1 MTTIALQTAIER
13 ARATALAGDA
23 AAFAELRRGI
33 ATLDRDGEAP
43 VRELHMLGVVAAA
56 RLADLPGVDQGLAD
70 LQPIAAREWSTLRAW
85 LLGAP
90 ELSLPAYAE
99 FVQSLDRRMR
109 QTVKVPPSRRW
120 TPALAIVLAGALL
133 SLLLLGWR
141 LTPAAPERASRDAI
155 VAMLQGDAAAVTA
168 ALPGTWGN
176 DLHEAARLLAA
187 HRDPALLDAT
197 HAALALLATT
207 LEGAANA
214 PNATRLAERLMGP
227 HADAS
232 HLKRLAS
239 GVRSIDASPWVD
251 PSKWEK
257 EAWAWRPTDDALFA
271 HRTLLRHLPLGVWFG
286 GWFSASWRCDPL
298 GTQDVSVNATA
309 DDATQA
315 TIVVQIGMDSWPATL
330 ARRERSWVPRTLLE
344 HWGAWQ
350 PQLAPERCTADRT
363 HALQQAIVTAARTL
377 EEWVR
382 TAATDADAPLPP
394 ALQLP
399 WWVP

>member
-13 ARATALAGDA
+13 ARAAALAGDA
-23 AAFAELRRGI
+23 STFAELRRGI
-33 ATLDRDGEAP
+33 ATLDRDGVAP
-43 VRELHMLGVVAAA
+43 TRELHMLGIVAAA
-56 RLADLPGVDQGLAD
+56 RMADLPAVEQGLAE
-70 LQPIAAREWSTLRAW
+70 LQPMATRDWSTLRAW

-141 LTPAAPERASRDAI
+141 LTPAAPERASREAI
-155 VAMLQGDAAAVTA
+155 VAVLQGDATA
-168 ALPGTWGN
+168 FTGALPGSWRD
-176 DLHEAARLLAA
+176 DLREAARLLAA

-197 HAALALLATT
+197 HAALGLLATT
-207 LEGAANA
+207 LEGATNA
-214 PNATRLAERLMGP
+214 PAAANLARKLMGP
-227 HADAS
+227 HADAT
-232 HLKRLAS
+232 HLKRLAD
-239 GVRSIDASPWVD
+239 GIRTIDAGPWVD
-251 PSKWEK
+251 PSKWER
-257 EAWAWRPTDDALFA
+257 EAWAWRPAGDALLA
-271 HRTLLRHLPLGVWFG
+271 HRTLLRHLPLGVWAA
-286 GWFSASWRCDPL
+286 GWFSVNWRCDPF

-315 TIVVQIGMDSWPATL
+315 TIVVQIGVDSWPATL
-330 ARRERSWVPRTLLE
+330 ARRERTWVPRALLE

-350 PQLAPERCTADRT
+350 PRLAPELCTADRT
-363 HALQQAIVTAARTL
+363 HALQQSIVTAARAL

-382 TAATDADAPLPP
+382 AAAADADAPPP
-394 ALQLP
+394 PPLQLS